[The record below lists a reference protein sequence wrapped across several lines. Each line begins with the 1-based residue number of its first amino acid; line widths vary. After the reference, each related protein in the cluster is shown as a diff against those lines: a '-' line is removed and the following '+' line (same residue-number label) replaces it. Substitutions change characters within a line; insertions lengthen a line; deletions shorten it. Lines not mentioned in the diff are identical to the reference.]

1 MKHWMI
7 LAGMTIVPAVA
18 FGVCGHG
25 SIVRDWSLHR
35 EWLVTC
41 NAEHPER
48 PASLVEV
55 PWTTP
60 TRDSLVGARRGAAGE
75 NTSAPE
81 VRRGMRVTLWR
92 HEETADVHLSGIALG
107 TACRGQKVKVR
118 AGLGVVLLEGIV
130 RGPELVEL
138 TTQEEWH

>member
-1 MKHWMI
+1 MES
-7 LAGMTIVPAVA
+7 AATVPSCATVP
-18 FGVCGHG
+18 HP
-25 SIVRDWSLHR
+25 
-35 EWLVTC
+35 EWPVTC

-60 TRDSLVGARRGAAGE
+60 TRYSLSARHEERPK